1 MAQSE
6 LDVYRNIV
14 NTYKAAVKDDPR
26 ITALR
31 KKLEEGGT
39 KTESAWSYGNVAG
52 EQMEKA
58 FLDNA
63 QAIVETEDGYN
74 AVKKALKAGYDDVSE
89 YSADVLSGVNQ
100 KAGIG
105 MKGTPANFDDVRSTA
120 SAISNKISNAET
132 VEECENYIREEVK
145 TFTNNAAGDTIRET
159 AKMADS
165 QGMNPKIERTA
176 AAHACQYCADLSGSY
191 VYPCDRNVFSRHANC
206 DCTIEYIP
214 VKGAKKIVSSSTYRQ
229 NRASMSPEERERR
242 AQVKGLGADISGKKT
257 AGSHEPPI
265 KIDKIDRSNPDQ
277 VKRVLDDFE
286 RRATDLDVEHAL
298 VIFENGDV
306 YECFGVKD
314 RVWPDEDF
322 GFENLTGTIISHNHE
337 KESTQYSFGND
348 DASMFRNSG
357 IQEMYG
363 FDYKYRYHFSKTDL
377 ETDNYP
383 EDLFEPDID
392 QHMFMIFEAQEFG
405 YGYTRELR

>member
-39 KTESAWSYGNVAG
+39 KTESAWSYGNAAG

-58 FLDNA
+58 LLDNA
-63 QAIVETEDGYN
+63 QAIVDTEDGYN

-105 MKGTPANFDDVRSTA
+105 MKGTPADFDDVRSTA

-132 VEECENYIREEVK
+132 VEECEEYIREEVK

-191 VYPCDRNVFSRHANC
+191 VYPCDRSVFSRHANC

-229 NRASMSPEERERR
+229 NKASMSPEERESRAEIKAGAKILQSGAKKEPGWR
-242 AQVKGLGADISGKKT
+242 GRHAELYYNEIRNRKPYSDAKKIAKNIDGFTVDEIEAIRKHVFVDEVFRDGKYQRFDPDYEQAQVWQRLIEGKRLQSSDIVFLE
-257 AGSHEPPI
+257 HERMELNI
-265 KIDKIDRSNPDQ
+265 MKSTGCSYEEAHEQTQKVFDWWSAHEE
-277 VKRVLDDFE
+277 E
-286 RRATDLDVEHAL
+286 RR
-298 VIFENGDV
+298 
-306 YECFGVKD
+306 K
-314 RVWPDEDF
+314 
-322 GFENLTGTIISHNHE
+322 
-337 KESTQYSFGND
+337 K
-348 DASMFRNSG
+348 
-357 IQEMYG
+357 
-363 FDYKYRYHFSKTDL
+363 
-377 ETDNYP
+377 
-383 EDLFEPDID
+383 
-392 QHMFMIFEAQEFG
+392 
-405 YGYTRELR
+405 